1 MQTYCYFVA
10 YEFTLTD
17 GSKSGTGCCFCE
29 RKKFDSFNKF
39 LDGCEAELKS
49 KIQTS
54 LHKRGINA
62 DVNEISVRYTQ
73 FNRIT

>member
-39 LDGCEAELKS
+39 LDATQNKEYNDNIKFKRESAE
-49 KIQTS
+49 QT
-54 LHKRGINA
+54 LRMMMW
-62 DVNEISVRYTQ
+62 
-73 FNRIT
+73 